1 MLLPPLTP
9 DAPSPAGAVLM
20 LNGYVSTLAYAG
32 RLHGGETQART
43 VASGMLF
50 FVNQRYSCTCPGRC
64 KHSTIDGTSD
74 SKNDKIKCLFG
85 HRRPANS
92 SWVRAGR
99 RRRARLRM
107 CRAATR
113 SGRSQS
119 FGGAPNAVH
128 QIVFSSHPLTLENAA
143 TECLPLSARYYGH
156 FAYLAK
162 NVEEMFVTGRPPY
175 PVERVS
181 REHTSPTAMFRG
193 GQNLATM
200 TLASANSCSNYSC
213 SCALADA
220 PGLRRA
226 RGRPGQPLRRARQRQ
241 CDRPRRPRR
250 LTVDARG
257 RPAAWGPVRDPL

>member
-1 MLLPPLTP
+1 MTKSSASSATAGLRILLGFGR
-9 DAPSPAGAVLM
+9 AGD
-20 LNGYVSTLAYAG
+20 
-32 RLHGGETQART
+32 GG
-43 VASGMLF
+43 
-50 FVNQRYSCTCPGRC
+50 PGC
-64 KHSTIDGTSD
+64 E
-74 SKNDKIKCLFG
+74 C
-85 HRRPANS
+85 
-92 SWVRAGR
+92 AGR
-99 RRRARLRM
+99 RQDR
-107 CRAATR
+107 
-113 SGRSQS
+113 
-119 FGGAPNAVH
+119 GGVNLLAVRPTPS
-128 QIVFSSHPLTLENAA
+128 IKSSLEASHPLTLENAA